1 MKTENSDLMR
11 AAKISLKGKWGLVI
25 GAMLVFFIINIVISY
40 LPKVG
45 LISGYIIGGPFALG
59 WAGFILSVSRDQ
71 SAKLS
76 QIFQGFN
83 NFGTAFLAYFLSAL
97 FMVLWSLLLI
107 VPGIIAGFS
116 YSLTFYVLADDN
128 SIRARD
134 AIAKS
139 KKMMYGYKWQAF
151 RLVLRFLALSLL
163 GILTLGIGFIWLLPY
178 MYVGWAKFYE
188 HVKSNFAEVESV
200 DTQHQ
205 GAAK

>member
-1 MKTENSDLMR
+1 
-11 AAKISLKGKWGLVI
+11 
-25 GAMLVFFIINIVISY
+25 
-40 LPKVG
+40 
-45 LISGYIIGGPFALG
+45 
-59 WAGFILSVSRDQ
+59 
-71 SAKLS
+71 
-76 QIFQGFN
+76 
-83 NFGTAFLAYFLSAL
+83 
-97 FMVLWSLLLI
+97 MVLWSLLLI